1 MSVVFRVRYINE
13 IEAIKAKQQD
23 IYVSVLSKNVSLFH
37 CRAFRY
43 DYLLL

>member
-23 IYVSVLSKNVSLFH
+23 IYVSVLPKNVSLFH
-37 CRAFRY
+37 CRASRY
-43 DYLLL
+43 FYLLL